1 MKAARI
7 VRVLE
12 LFGAFIPGVHE
23 LTLLV
28 PAFFGLYYAVRAL
41 GLGVDLEP
49 EVVAG
54 ISVTFSCLVLVI
66 FNGWVYSGT
75 EGTAEAT
82 SAAPRDHDSSSAGHR
97 GQRLETCPAPNDAEK
112 SQFQEEMDSV
122 HVR

>member
-7 VRVLE
+7 VRALE
-12 LFGAFIPGVHE
+12 LVGDFIPSLHE

-28 PAFFGLYYAVRAL
+28 QAFFGLYYAARAL
-41 GLGVDLEP
+41 GFGVDLEP
-49 EVVAG
+49 EAVAG

-66 FNGWVYSGT
+66 FNGWVYSRT

-82 SAAPRDHDSSSAGHR
+82 NAAPRNQDSSSAGCR
-97 GQRLETCPAPNDAEK
+97 GQRLDTCPASDGAEK

-122 HVR
+122 HRR

>member
-7 VRVLE
+7 VRGLE
-12 LFGAFIPGVHE
+12 LVGAFMPGVHE

-28 PAFFGLYYAVRAL
+28 PAFFGLYYAARAL
-41 GLGVDLEP
+41 GFGVDLEP

-66 FNGWVYSGT
+66 FNGWVYSRT

-82 SAAPRDHDSSSAGHR
+82 NEAPRNRDSSSGS
-97 GQRLETCPAPNDAEK
+97 QRPRPLEAREAIDRTAETQPK
-112 SQFQEEMDSV
+112 EKTDSV